1 MSDRADLNEDVLVIE
16 ATGKTPYIKVDKK
29 EGLIELRGTSIPENT
44 REFYWHFNRWMVEYT
59 GNPAPKTKVKFAL
72 MYMNSS
78 SAVIITRMLRM
89 IDDMIGLKTEVSI
102 DWYYESDDL
111 EMREIGEYYDEVMNC
126 EINLIAVDRL

>member
-1 MSDRADLNEDVLVIE
+1 MSDHADLNEDVLIIE
-16 ATGKTPYIKVDKK
+16 ATGKTPYIKVDRK

-44 REFYWHFNRWMVEYT
+44 REFYWQFNRWMVEYT
-59 GNPAPKTKVKFAL
+59 AHPAPKTKVKFAL

-102 DWYYESDDL
+102 DWYYENDDL

-126 EINLIAVDRL
+126 EINLIAVERL

>member
-1 MSDRADLNEDVLVIE
+1 MSDQAELNENMLVIE

-44 REFYWHFNRWMVEYT
+44 REFYWQFNRWMVEYT
-59 GNPAPKTKVKFAL
+59 SNPAPKTKVNFAL

-102 DWYYESDDL
+102 DWYYENDDL